1 MSDTLSFHS
10 LDDWLPWLESLS
22 PREIVLG
29 LERVHT
35 VLEQL
40 SLPRPECVIT
50 IAGTNGKGSSIAFA
64 EALLLQQGVRTGSYT
79 SPHVHRYN
87 ERTRIDGR
95 PVSDAAIISAL
106 QAVEAARGDIP
117 LTFFEF
123 GTLATL
129 VAFADASA
137 DAWLLEVG
145 MGGRLDAVN
154 AIEPDGCL
162 ITNISLDH
170 CAWLGNDIES
180 IAAEKAGI
188 MRAGKP
194 VVFGAA
200 SVPEAIP
207 HRALESGAELIV
219 AGRDFSYEI
228 NADQSWSWQGR
239 RLGLDDIEEP
249 AMQGSVQYRNA
260 AGVLALFEALS
271 LDKMLHRPDVDSAM
285 KNVRVAGR
293 FEQIADRWI
302 VDVAHNPAA
311 AEALAGELDA
321 LEMKRPLIA
330 VVGMLADKDVPG
342 YIEPFGPLVDRFI
355 AVSIEATRGA
365 DAQMTAIAIANATN
379 KPCQIMDNV
388 DGALAAAATMAGDD
402 GRILVTGSFYVA
414 GPALKWIER
423 HATAGRAASE
433 TH

>member
-1 MSDTLSFHS
+1 MSDTLSFYS

-29 LERVHT
+29 LERVHA

-40 SLPRPECVIT
+40 SLSRPECVIT
-50 IAGTNGKGSSIAFA
+50 IAGTNGKGSSIAIA
-64 EALLLQQGVRTGSYT
+64 EALFLQQGIRTGSYT
-79 SPHVHRYN
+79 SPHVYRYN
-87 ERTRIDGR
+87 ERTRIGGQ
-95 PVSDAAIISAL
+95 PVSDATIISAL

-129 VAFADASA
+129 VVFANASA
-137 DAWLLEVG
+137 DVWLLEVG

-162 ITNISLDH
+162 ITNVSLDH

-200 SVPEAIP
+200 LVPEAIS
-207 HRALESGAELIV
+207 HRASETCAELIV
-219 AGRDFSYEI
+219 ADRDFSYEI
-228 NADQSWSWQGR
+228 NPDKSWSWQGR
-239 RLGLDDIEEP
+239 RLGLDDIAPP
-249 AMQGSVQYRNA
+249 AMQGGVQYQNA

-271 LDKMLHRPDVDSAM
+271 LEKMLHPRDVDSAM
-285 KNVRVAGR
+285 KSAHVAGR
-293 FEQIADRWI
+293 FEQVADRWI

-342 YIEPFGPLVDRFI
+342 YIEAFGPLVDQFI
-355 AVSIEATRGA
+355 AVSIEAARGT
-365 DAQMTAIAIANATN
+365 DAQKTAQAIANTTN
-379 KPCQIMDNV
+379 KPCQVIDIV
-388 DGALAAAATMAGDD
+388 DDALAAAAAIAGDD

-414 GPALKWIER
+414 GPALKWIE
-423 HATAGRAASE
+423 HATTDRAASE
-433 TH
+433 TR